1 MLLALL
7 AFVEA
12 QETASPDEFHSLLQR
27 GFSLHQQQNYVGALP
42 LLERAWKLEPHD
54 YFANLLVGIDLLRT
68 DRAADSVPYLQEA
81 ARQRPKEDFPYEY
94 LGEAQAHLLRYP
106 EASMAYERAL
116 AIAPT
121 SPQAIE
127 GAVGFWLERFREL
140 AAQLRPTTKGLAAE
154 HRLQAR
160 SHASNDPARQQLLS
174 RAAALDPE
182 APGIWSELALANLRT
197 GNAVD
202 ADANIARAFDRNP
215 ADQRALEARAIL
227 SAMRGNWTE
236 AIRALGTIGD
246 TSPVMLA
253 GAAVD
258 WPKDLQPPTS
268 VMMGRRVAAFF
279 RCTRTRGQACD
290 AADALSTRTSRSAPV
305 ATLFKEQRWEAVVAA
320 PEPSAGDLAGWYR
333 RGVAFAEMEKCIS
346 AIPSLERAA
355 SGRTEQNIYTK
366 FLLSWCYAQE
376 AGRVTRDLQ
385 QQEGARAALVHMVRG
400 DVLLRMQANS
410 AGAVAEYNAAL
421 GAHPSDP
428 EILERLAEAQ
438 YESGQFAEAT
448 ANARLS
454 LSIDP
459 YRFSAMETLARVA
472 MEQRNYADAIPYL
485 QKIVE
490 HDPRDASAQV
500 ELGTVLAQTGNP
512 AEAVQHLLPALAAGY
527 PDEKGSLH
535 ATLGAAL
542 RRIGR
547 DAEAT
552 QAFAQARALSQAYQ
566 SNAHRY

>member
-1 MLLALL
+1 
-7 AFVEA
+7 
-12 QETASPDEFHSLLQR
+12 
-27 GFSLHQQQNYVGALP
+27 
-42 LLERAWKLEPHD
+42 
-54 YFANLLVGIDLLRT
+54 
-68 DRAADSVPYLQEA
+68 
-81 ARQRPKEDFPYEY
+81 
-94 LGEAQAHLLRYP
+94 
-106 EASMAYERAL
+106 
-116 AIAPT
+116 
-121 SPQAIE
+121 
-127 GAVGFWLERFREL
+127 
-140 AAQLRPTTKGLAAE
+140 
-154 HRLQAR
+154 
-160 SHASNDPARQQLLS
+160 
-174 RAAALDPE
+174 
-182 APGIWSELALANLRT
+182 
-197 GNAVD
+197 
-202 ADANIARAFDRNP
+202 
-215 ADQRALEARAIL
+215 
-227 SAMRGNWTE
+227 
-236 AIRALGTIGD
+236 
-246 TSPVMLA
+246 
-253 GAAVD
+253 
-258 WPKDLQPPTS
+258 
-268 VMMGRRVAAFF
+268 MGRRVAAFF
-279 RCTRTRGQACD
+279 HCARTPGQSCD
-290 AADALSTRTSRSAPV
+290 AADALSTRISRSAPV
-305 ATLFKEQRWEAVVAA
+305 ATLFKQQRWEAVVAA
-320 PEPSAGDLAGWYR
+320 PGSSAGDLTGWYR

-355 SGRTEQNIYTK
+355 SGKTEQDIYTK

-410 AGAVAEYNAAL
+410 AAAVAEYNAAL

-500 ELGTVLAQTGNP
+500 ELGTVLAQTSKP
-512 AEAVQHLLPALAAGY
+512 ADAVEHLFPALAAGY

-542 RRIGR
+542 RKIGR

-566 SNAHRY
+566 SNAHRH